1 DLFLKWGSHGLPL
14 FRERN
19 TPHSCFHHSLCEWFG
34 AVFTTAKAD
43 SDLSRWPSEGFF
55 CMLLRSLSLALA
67 LGLLRCKQPPSR
79 FHLSMTVY

>member
-1 DLFLKWGSHGLPL
+1 RAWQKVRFRSHFYGGLMA
-14 FRERN
+14 
-19 TPHSCFHHSLCEWFG
+19 S
-34 AVFTTAKAD
+34 TAKAD